1 MLPPRYSFN
10 RMQPCLTS
18 GGVFAPIV
26 DLHRELHRVVLGT
39 AQSDA
44 RDRVVNAIWT
54 KVEPVF
60 QTQIQQFPGLTDRVH
75 SALVAEV
82 DTLLV
87 QAREQMPDF
96 RSDFD
101 ASVRGYEGVFS
112 EMAQLGLS
120 AESNGWASTGREHL
134 AELTD
139 ARRLFEAV
147 TAHPIGARN
156 GFVWYELGWIAE
168 AAGEPQAKVA
178 ECFYHAQRLL
188 RGIETDVLHYA
199 RLMMTIFEGSG
210 ALDTTVQNSLAGLPG
225 GKAILIHDGRYPD
238 YLGQLTRH
246 PQVFEALM
254 VIVAQPDSPVAASMA
269 AAVQQAVQ
277 QGLQLRS
284 EWSARLSALITI
296 CETVTSSLDLRVP
309 EEIIEDANRLRLLA
323 DRFAP
328 GQDASELDAVT
339 LAAMEF
345 LTGQLATTDKELS
358 RLDRLVA
365 GAIKERDYWLN
376 SVKSIE
382 TEAKEGGF
390 ELHAYSITNPF
401 KRKLKERQEQTR
413 LLYDQC
419 KVNLEKQEAVVVS
432 QQQRTA
438 KESQRLSERKVKL
451 QELISLLDAPRLGIA
466 AAE

>member
-1 MLPPRYSFN
+1 
-10 RMQPCLTS
+10 MQPCLTS

-26 DLHRELHRVVLGT
+26 DLHRELHRAVLGT
-39 AQSDA
+39 SQSDA
-44 RDRVVNAIWT
+44 RDRVVNAIWS

-60 QTQIQQFPGLTDRVH
+60 QSQFQQYPGLTERVY

-82 DTLLV
+82 DASLLA
-87 QAREQMPDF
+87 ARDHLVNF
-96 RSDFD
+96 RSEFD
-101 ASVRGYEGVFS
+101 ASVRGYEGVFA
-112 EMAQLGLS
+112 EMAQLGLA
-120 AESNGWASTGREHL
+120 AESNGWASSGREQL

-156 GFVWYELGWIAE
+156 GFVWYELGWIFD
-168 AAGEPQAKVA
+168 AAGESQAKVA

-188 RGIETDVLHYA
+188 RGVETDVLHSA
-199 RLMMTIFEGSG
+199 RLLMTIFEGSG

-225 GKAILIHDGRYPD
+225 GMAILIHDGRNPE
-238 YLGQLTRH
+238 YLDQLARN

-254 VIVAQPDSPVAASMA
+254 VILAQPGSPVAATMA
-269 AAVQQAVQ
+269 TAVEQAVH
-277 QGLQLRS
+277 QGLQQRG
-284 EWSARLSALITI
+284 EWSARLSALITT
-296 CETVTSSLDLRVP
+296 CETVTKELDLHFPVA
-309 EEIIEDANRLRLLA
+309 IIEDANRLQLLA

-339 LAAMEF
+339 LAAMDF
-345 LTGQLATTDKELS
+345 LAGQLATTDKELS
-358 RLDRLVA
+358 RLNRLVA

-438 KESQRLSERKVKL
+438 KESQRHSERKGKL
-451 QELISLLDAPRLGIA
+451 QELISLLDTPRLRIT

>member
-1 MLPPRYSFN
+1 
-10 RMQPCLTS
+10 MQPCLTS

-39 AQSDA
+39 SQSDA
-44 RDRVVNAIWT
+44 RDRVVNAIWS

-60 QTQIQQFPGLTDRVH
+60 QVHFQHHPGLTERVY
-75 SALVAEV
+75 SALAAEV
-82 DTLLV
+82 DASLS
-87 QAREQMPDF
+87 QAREQISDF
-96 RSDFD
+96 RADFD
-101 ASVRGYEGVFS
+101 AAVRSYEGVFG

-120 AESNGWASTGREHL
+120 AESNGWSATGREQL

-156 GFVWYELGWIAE
+156 GFVWFELGWIFE
-168 AAGEPQAKVA
+168 AAGEAQSKVA

-188 RGIETDVLHYA
+188 RGVDTNVLHSA
-199 RLMMTIFEGSG
+199 RLLMTIFEGAG
-210 ALDTTVQNSLAGLPG
+210 ALDTTVQTSLAGLPG
-225 GKAILIHDGRYPD
+225 GKAILIHDGRYPE
-238 YLGQLTRH
+238 YLGQLTRN

-254 VIVAQPDSPVAASMA
+254 VIVAQPNSPVASAMA
-269 AAVQQAVQ
+269 TAVQQAVQ
-277 QGLQLRS
+277 QGLQQRS

-296 CETVTSSLDLRVP
+296 CETATKNLELQVP
-309 EEIIEDANRLRLLA
+309 AEIIDDANRLQLLA

-339 LAAMEF
+339 SAAMDF
-345 LTGQLATTDKELS
+345 LTGHLAATDKELS
-358 RLDRLVA
+358 RLGRLVA
-365 GAIKERDYWLN
+365 GATKERDYWLN

-432 QQQRTA
+432 QQLRTA
-438 KESQRLSERKVKL
+438 KESQRHSERKVQL
-451 QELISLLDAPRLGIA
+451 QELISLLEAPRLGIA